1 LHHSS
6 NDWKNIIIAQK
17 HLVANFQ
24 LPNLERI
31 CSLARKVFGCAS
43 KQYRSLLKNKFDH
56 CPKNF
61 GCPIDGGSIP
71 TNVLMIRKF
80 FVTSHKKV
88 QLLFEKI
95 SVIDQKCF
103 SITT

>member
-43 KQYRSLLKNKFDH
+43 KQFWSLLKNKFDH

-61 GCPIDGGSIP
+61 SCPIDGGSIP
-71 TNVLMIRKF
+71 TNVLMIRNF

>member
-31 CSLARKVFGCAS
+31 CCLARKKIWLSLKTILVTTQ
-43 KQYRSLLKNKFDH
+43 KQNLVIAQN
-56 CPKNF
+56 
-61 GCPIDGGSIP
+61 
-71 TNVLMIRKF
+71 
-80 FVTSHKKV
+80 
-88 QLLFEKI
+88 I
-95 SVIDQKCF
+95 SVAQLMVAQ
-103 SITT
+103 STLVSS